1 MVDPTHNINPLESGG
16 LDPVIV
22 NDRELNGEIN
32 RASQQG
38 AKFALLLA
46 MLEQNNLHRP
56 VLHQTPEAELNKA
69 ESSSLHY
76 YRSSPLLADTQSWQ
90 SSQQTSLL
98 VNSGHVKSAQL
109 WLAMHPEPLSQH
121 NNVLHLD
128 EEILANCS
136 FPTQTRLQQNK
147 DKAIKVDETILF
159 DVLQE
164 LESKVA

>member
-1 MVDPTHNINPLESGG
+1 MQETTHKFESLNTGG
-16 LDPVIV
+16 LDPVII

-56 VLHQTPEAELNKA
+56 VLHQAPEPELNKT

-76 YRSSPLLADTQSWQ
+76 YRSSPLLADTRSWH
-90 SSQQTSLL
+90 SLQQTSLL

-109 WLAMHPEPLSQH
+109 WLAMHPEPLSQY

-136 FPTQTRLQQNK
+136 FPTQTRLQQ
-147 DKAIKVDETILF
+147 DKGKTIKVDETILY

-164 LESKVA
+164 LEPKVA